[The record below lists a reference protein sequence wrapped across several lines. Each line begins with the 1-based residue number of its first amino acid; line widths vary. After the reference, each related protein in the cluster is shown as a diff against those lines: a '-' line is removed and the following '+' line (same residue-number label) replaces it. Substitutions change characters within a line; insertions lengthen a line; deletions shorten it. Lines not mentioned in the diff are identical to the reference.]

1 MNVDDFIASQ
11 FPVLPVPADGAVKA
25 AGHGVRY
32 HAARNGLWR
41 EINLPWMR
49 SLMPVATCD
58 GIQVP
63 YGLPTASV
71 ELALPVPDKS
81 LWRDFVLQAKAAMP
95 NECAAIIAWNTATQQ
110 WRLAPRRAI
119 KANPS
124 FIEYEEPSLDENE
137 IKVVDL
143 HSHALHPAY
152 FSSTDDT
159 DDRGSIKLS
168 VVFGNIDGE
177 VTMEARLMLIDR
189 AVKVSIDG
197 TTWGAQP

>member
-25 AGHGVRY
+25 AGQGVRY

-95 NECAAIIAWNTATQQ
+95 NEGAAILPGTRQ
-110 WRLAPRRAI
+110 
-119 KANPS
+119 PS
-124 FIEYEEPSLDENE
+124 SGALR
-137 IKVVDL
+137 
-143 HSHALHPAY
+143 HAGRSKPIRVS
-152 FSSTDDT
+152 SSTKNPPSMKT
-159 DDRGSIKLS
+159 KSRSWICTAMRCTRPTSRKPT
-168 VVFGNIDGE
+168 IP
-177 VTMEARLMLIDR
+177 
-189 AVKVSIDG
+189 
-197 TTWGAQP
+197 TTVAASS